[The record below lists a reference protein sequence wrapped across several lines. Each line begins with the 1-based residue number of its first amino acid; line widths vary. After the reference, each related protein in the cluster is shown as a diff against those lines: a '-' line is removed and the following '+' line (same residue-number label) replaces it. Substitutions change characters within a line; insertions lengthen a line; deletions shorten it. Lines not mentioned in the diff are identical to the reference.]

1 MDTLAQLKD
10 IHVPEQI
17 HNYPLAIGWWI
28 LAVLIIIIL
37 VSSVIKYRKF
47 KALRK
52 NKRLALAQLNNTS
65 NGEETLK
72 LIKWVALQYF
82 PRAQVAPLYG
92 EKLLGFMQ
100 QMLPE
105 NKQQEF
111 ESIVSSYNLK
121 SAFENIYQQQP
132 QEGKVIHQVA
142 EFWLKQALP
151 PKQVT
156 TEARENPVI
165 TREATHD

>member
-1 MDTLAQLKD
+1 MDPLAQLKD

-92 EKLLGFMQ
+92 ESLLGFMQ
-100 QMLPE
+100 QALPE
-105 NKQQEF
+105 NKQQAFDE
-111 ESIVSSYNLK
+111 IVSNNNLN
-121 SAFENIYQQQP
+121 SAFENIYQQQVL
-132 QEGKVIHQVA
+132 EGDAIHQVA
-142 EFWLKQALP
+142 EYWLNQALP
-151 PKQVT
+151 PKPIT
-156 TEARENPVI
+156 TDTKEMPVIAREAV
-165 TREATHD
+165 HD

>member
-1 MDTLAQLKD
+1 MDPLAQLKD

-28 LAVLIIIIL
+28 LAILIIIIL

-52 NKRLALAQLNNTS
+52 NKRLALAQLNGTS
-65 NGEETLK
+65 NGEEILK
-72 LIKWVALQYF
+72 LIKWAALQYF
-82 PRAQVAPLYG
+82 PRTQVAPLYG
-92 EKLLGFMQ
+92 ESLLAFMQ

-111 ESIVSSYNLK
+111 DAIVSSNNLK
-121 SAFENIYQQQP
+121 SAFENIYQEQVL
-132 QEGKVIHQVA
+132 EGEAIHRVA
-142 EFWLKQALP
+142 EFWLNQALP
-151 PKQVT
+151 PKQVI
-156 TEARENPVI
+156 TETKENPVI
-165 TREATHD
+165 TREAAHD